1 MKKMLILSLFCFFI
15 FCAKESP
22 EQEPKDVVELIPLD
36 NEISGWTR
44 SSAMRIAEN
53 ETQLYDLIDGE
64 ATIYVE
70 RGFAKCAFQD
80 YADSAAIIELN
91 LRIFDQEDSANAHSV
106 YAYLEQPGSIP
117 WTDGN
122 AGVEARYIMVGYSY
136 ILDFYDDKFYVN
148 ITISDNTA
156 SGLSVAKLFALN
168 ISSAI
173 RDTTETH

>member
-1 MKKMLILSLFCFFI
+1 MKKILILSLFCFLI
-15 FCAKESP
+15 FCTRESP
-22 EQEPKDVVELIPLD
+22 EQQPKEVEELVPLD
-36 NEISGWTR
+36 NEISGWKR

-80 YADSAAIIELN
+80 YNDSAAIVELN
-91 LRIFDQEDSANAHSV
+91 LRIFDQKDSINAHAV
-106 YAYLEQPGSIP
+106 YDYLEQPGSIP

-122 AGVEARYIMVGYSY
+122 AGVKARYIVVGYSY
-136 ILDFYDDKFYVN
+136 VLDFYDDKFYIN
-148 ITISDNTA
+148 ISISDNTA
-156 SGLSVAKLFALN
+156 SGLNVAKLFALN

-173 RDTTETH
+173 RDTTGIY